1 MQLYK
6 LVFLEYCLQ
15 LLFQKAQSRNGKGS
29 EGGDRGDQRYEMAP
43 RRGKRLSRVD
53 SAAWKRGE

>member
-15 LLFQKAQSRNGKGS
+15 LLSQKAQSRNGKGS
-29 EGGDRGDQRYEMAP
+29 EADDRGDQRYETAP
-43 RRGKRLSRVD
+43 RREKG
-53 SAAWKRGE
+53 